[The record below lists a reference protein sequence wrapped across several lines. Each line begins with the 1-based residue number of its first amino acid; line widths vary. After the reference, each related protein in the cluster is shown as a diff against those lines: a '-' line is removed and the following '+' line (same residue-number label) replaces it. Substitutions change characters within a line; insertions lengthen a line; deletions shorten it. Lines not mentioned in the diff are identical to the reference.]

1 MLCMMYDD
9 DMTTWRLLVSTKRY
23 IRCCS
28 LFTRPRQ
35 QTNGVSRCDLDESRI
50 QYWNSSWTK
59 RDRQGRMIGLI
70 GDYNITVQ
78 PYNSCADRCADH
90 GIVTVER
97 RAVHWKVRWTQS
109 FNVDYLPTYLPL
121 FDETMTAVF
130 IWWLDPTIGI
140 HIGIIMK
147 ASTHQGSRSLRELP
161 CLQNSELGSLVEVH
175 IHCRILH
182 HKTDTSSCVT
192 VRPSR
197 R

>member
-1 MLCMMYDD
+1 MMLCMT
-9 DMTTWRLLVSTKRY
+9 TTWRLLTVSTKRY

-109 FNVDYLPTYLPL
+109 FNVDYLPTYLPTSIRRDYDCSIYL
-121 FDETMTAVF
+121 MTRPND
-130 IWWLDPTIGI
+130 WNTYWNHHEGI
-140 HIGIIMK
+140 N
-147 ASTHQGSRSLRELP
+147 ASRLSKS
-161 CLQNSELGSLVEVH
+161 
-175 IHCRILH
+175 
-182 HKTDTSSCVT
+182 
-192 VRPSR
+192 
-197 R
+197 